1 MLQLSFSLLFFYFII
16 TLRAFL
22 PFPEVVE
29 WRIYTNWY
37 KKNNACRKV
46 AEVGCAQGVVCA
58 RMLCTCNRSIGCV
71 GGAKEKG
78 EKGRL
83 TIKSKKKL
91 WKGRKKNGVGVSQC
105 MQQQW
110 KTREQPLGNATQT
123 TAN

>member
-1 MLQLSFSLLFFYFII
+1 MHVCCV
-16 TLRAFL
+16 RAI
-22 PFPEVVE
+22 EVS
-29 WRIYTNWY
+29 
-37 KKNNACRKV
+37 
-46 AEVGCAQGVVCA
+46 GVW
-58 RMLCTCNRSIGCV
+58 

-91 WKGRKKNGVGVSQC
+91 WGKDERKTVGVGVSQC

-123 TAN
+123 TQTNQRRWY